1 MSRCTRRS
9 VVRASSRVPR
19 PRNVT
24 IIETPTEMERIVQ
37 VVLAH
42 EVEPIVAG
50 LLGGISPRGGPTPEQ
65 MVVLESIT
73 RDLWGRAD
81 IALQDLTPLSPA

>member
-1 MSRCTRRS
+1 M
-9 VVRASSRVPR
+9 
-19 PRNVT
+19 
-24 IIETPTEMERIVQ
+24 Q
-37 VVLAH
+37 VVLAN

-50 LLGGISPRGGPTPEQ
+50 LLGGISPPGGPTSEQ

-81 IALQDLTPLSPA
+81 IDLRRS